1 MNRLLERK
9 TTART
14 ATTEDDPTTTQ
25 QLLNRRASRAQE
37 AGDDPFPHVASLSPK
52 AKPSAAKLEAE
63 GSAED
68 GYTNRLLEAKRRA
81 KDKDT

>member
-14 ATTEDDPTTTQ
+14 QAPEEDATTTQ
-25 QLLNRRASRAQE
+25 QLLNRRAARTPE
-37 AGDDPFPHVASLSPK
+37 VDDPFPYIASLPPK
-52 AKPSAAKLEAE
+52 PKVPAPEASSAAKQGEE
-63 GSAED
+63 

-81 KDKDT
+81 KDKDA